1 MASLM
6 SLVALSIDA
15 LLPAIADI
23 SSDLQIT
30 DPKKSQLFITMIFLG
45 LGFGQL
51 ISGPLSD
58 SLGRKSIIYAGFIV
72 FVCASFICVS
82 ATNLEMMIFGR
93 ILQGMG
99 LSAPRTISIAMVR
112 DRFSGN
118 YMAKIMSFIVV
129 IFILVPVI
137 APAIGK
143 LMLDLYGWKSIFY
156 SQLIFGFITMIWF
169 WKRQPETL
177 KIADRKKIKIS
188 LFIDGT
194 KEFIKHKSAVIF
206 TLFSGFITGSFMV
219 YLSASQQIF
228 EEQYHLKNEF
238 PFIFAGLAI
247 SIGLATFLNGKLV
260 VKYGMYT
267 LVAVATVVFTFI
279 PIVYICLF
287 SGGKNPNIAVLLV
300 FFGLRFFSIGF
311 LFGNTRALAMEPI
324 GHIAG
329 VGAAINGF
337 TSTIMA
343 VPIATFIGAYITDT
357 ALPLFIGFFICGII
371 SLLLIGHLYHSNKR
385 KELHLQ
391 TK

>member
-15 LLPAIADI
+15 LLPAIAAI
-23 SSDLQIT
+23 SIDLQIT

-137 APAIGK
+137 APALGK

-177 KIADRKKIKIS
+177 KIADRK
-188 LFIDGT
+188 
-194 KEFIKHKSAVIF
+194 
-206 TLFSGFITGSFMV
+206 
-219 YLSASQQIF
+219 
-228 EEQYHLKNEF
+228 N
-238 PFIFAGLAI
+238 
-247 SIGLATFLNGKLV
+247 TF
-260 VKYGMYT
+260 
-267 LVAVATVVFTFI
+267 
-279 PIVYICLF
+279 
-287 SGGKNPNIAVLLV
+287 
-300 FFGLRFFSIGF
+300 
-311 LFGNTRALAMEPI
+311 
-324 GHIAG
+324 
-329 VGAAINGF
+329 
-337 TSTIMA
+337 
-343 VPIATFIGAYITDT
+343 
-357 ALPLFIGFFICGII
+357 
-371 SLLLIGHLYHSNKR
+371 
-385 KELHLQ
+385 
-391 TK
+391 